1 MMKNVLWD
9 CNVNFLALPTNN
21 VLKDRRAKMGFAKMA
36 ALITKIVLDS
46 TYAFKKDVSTL
57 ALWEKLADPTL
68 NVRPETRLNIVVV
81 PPDLPVYLLPSKAVF
96 ESPKCVQD
104 KPVLRHPTVSMGTA
118 CLLVNCEAIAQRVNN
133 ALMMECV

>member
-1 MMKNVLWD
+1 MKNVLWD
-9 CNVNFLALPTNN
+9 CNVNFLALPTSN

-68 NVRPETRLNIVVV
+68 NVRPETRLKR
-81 PPDLPVYLLPSKAVF
+81 PSHVAPRMLHLKFCWVKMF
-96 ESPKCVQD
+96 VTKLTMKMKKNQ
-104 KPVLRHPTVSMGTA
+104 KLK
-118 CLLVNCEAIAQRVNN
+118 QQ
-133 ALMMECV
+133 

>member
-1 MMKNVLWD
+1 MKNVLLD
-9 CNVNFLALPTNN
+9 CNVNFLALPTSN

-46 TYAFKKDVSTL
+46 TYAFKKDVSTP
-57 ALWEKLADPTL
+57 ALWAKLADPTQ
-68 NVRPETRLNIVVV
+68 NVRPEIRLNIVVV
-81 PPDLPVYLLPSKAVF
+81 PLDLPVYQLLSKAVF

-104 KPVLRHPTVSMGTA
+104 RPVLRDINVSMGTA